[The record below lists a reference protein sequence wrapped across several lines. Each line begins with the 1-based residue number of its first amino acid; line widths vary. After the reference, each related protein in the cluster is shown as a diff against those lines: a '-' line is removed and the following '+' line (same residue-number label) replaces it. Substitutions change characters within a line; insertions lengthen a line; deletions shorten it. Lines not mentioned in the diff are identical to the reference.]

1 MMRLSFAAIAAIL
14 LGTAVEGPALSAVE
28 GQQQQGAPPLSA
40 DQVEFFE
47 KKIRPILVER
57 CYKCHSAAAE
67 KVKAGL
73 LLDTREGMLKGG
85 ESGPAIVPGD
95 PEKSILIRAIR
106 QIDELRMPVKEK
118 LPDEQIADFVAW
130 VKMGAPDPRV
140 AKPGAAAARVATPSL
155 AEARKFWSFQP
166 PREVLPPIV
175 RTPWARTPIDNFILA
190 KLEEKKIAPAPE
202 ADKATLIRR
211 VTIGLTGLPPTA
223 AEIEAFLKDGSADA
237 YEKVVDRLL
246 ASPRHGERWG
256 RHWLDVARYADT
268 KEWVVDEERRLPYP
282 YTYRDWVIQAVN
294 DDMPFDRFVTLQLA
308 ADKVVGGDEKANLA
322 ALGFLTVGRSFLNR
336 QAEIIDDRIDVVSR
350 GLLGLTVT
358 CARCHD
364 HKYDPIPIKDY
375 YSLYGVF
382 ASSAAPKEMPL
393 LAAPKM
399 SPEYAAY
406 LKELGARDAEI
417 SKFKENRRV
426 ELSATFRAADKIATY
441 LLAAQESKGNPDEE
455 ARAVGLNRAILKRWI
470 DWLKTNPPELAAW
483 RALAAGRPEE
493 LWNALAAMP
502 SPLQTALAE
511 APGTLREAAERYGRV
526 LHEEAFRTLLTSA
539 EFPASIPIA
548 DIDSFLT
555 GDDRNMVRKLRRKV
569 EELHHHPG
577 APPRAMTL
585 EDLPTP
591 HNPRVFIR
599 GNPGSPGEEVPRQFL
614 AILSPDER
622 TPFKDGGRLELARA
636 ITDPAN
642 PLTARVFVNRVWA
655 QHFGAGLVRTP
666 SNFGVRGDPPTHPE
680 LLDWLA
686 RAFVAENWS
695 MKRLHRLIVL
705 SSVYRQSSRDHAEYR
720 RTDPLNLLLWRQ
732 NRRRLDLESMRDSIL
747 AVSGELDLTMGGRSV
762 EITTAPFSA
771 RRTVYGYI
779 DRLNLANLYKTFD
792 FAVPDM
798 HSPQRFV
805 TTIPQQALFMMN
817 SPFIMEQAGKVVAQS
832 DVQREDDPARR
843 VQAIYR
849 RVFGRE
855 AAEREISL
863 GVAYVKNASPAEA
876 PRAPIWQY
884 GWGTGAADFHP
895 LPTHTAQGWQGGAK
909 LPDAALGWCLLTA
922 TGGHAGNDAAHGVVR
937 RWTAPQAGTI
947 AISGTLGHQSPAGD
961 GVRGRIVSS
970 RQGEIASWNAAR
982 LDAETRIAGLKVEAG
997 ETIDFVVD
1005 CRADNNSDSFTW
1017 APSIRMGETEW
1028 SAQAGFGG
1036 PAPKPAPGLNAWEK
1050 YVHVLLESNEFFFVD

>member
-1 MMRLSFAAIAAIL
+1 MRFSFAAIATIL
-14 LGTAVEGPALSAVE
+14 LGTASQA
-28 GQQQQGAPPLSA
+28 QQQSAPPLTA

-67 KVKAGL
+67 KIKAGL
-73 LLDTREGMLKGG
+73 LLDSRDGMLKGG

-95 PEKSILIRAIR
+95 PDKSILIRAIR
-106 QIDELRMPVKEK
+106 QVDELRMPVKEK

-130 VKMGAPDPRV
+130 VKMGAPDPRIST
-140 AKPGAAAARVATPSL
+140 PGAAAVRAATPSL
-155 AEARKFWSFQP
+155 AEARKFWAFQP
-166 PREVLPPIV
+166 PREAMPPIV
-175 RTPWARTPIDNFILA
+175 RTAWGRTPIDNFILA
-190 KLEEKKIAPAPE
+190 KLEEKKMAPAPE
-202 ADKATLIRR
+202 ADRRTLLRR
-211 VTIGLTGLPPTA
+211 VTIDLTGLPPTP
-223 AEIEAFLKDGSADA
+223 EETDAFLEDKSPDA
-237 YEKVVDRLL
+237 FEKVVDRLL
-246 ASPRHGERWG
+246 ASPRYGERWG

-282 YTYRDWVIQAVN
+282 YTYRDWVIKALNN
-294 DDMPFDRFVTLQLA
+294 DLPYDQFVTLQIA
-308 ADKVVGGDEKANLA
+308 ADRVVTGDNKSDLA

-364 HKYDPIPIKDY
+364 HKYDPIPTKDY
-375 YSLYGVF
+375 YSLYGIF

-393 LAAPKM
+393 LGAPKM

-417 SKFKENRRV
+417 TKFKENRRV
-426 ELSATFRAADKIATY
+426 ELSASFRTADKIATY
-441 LLAAQESKGNPDEE
+441 LLAAQQSDGKPEEE
-455 ARAVGLNRAILKRWI
+455 ARASGLNRAILKRWI
-470 DWLKTNPPELAAW
+470 DWLQTKPPELAVW
-483 RALAAGRPEE
+483 RAYAAGDLGTSLVGAP
-493 LWNALAAMP
+493 APVQYAFV
-502 SPLQTALAE
+502 E
-511 APGTLREAAERYGRV
+511 APASLKEAADRYGRI
-526 LHEEAFRTLLTSA
+526 LTDESLKPLLTSDA
-539 EFPASIPIA
+539 FPASIPIA
-548 DIDSFLT
+548 DVDSFLT
-555 GDDRNMVRKLRRKV
+555 GDDRNKVRQLRRKI

-585 EDLPTP
+585 EESPTP
-591 HNPRVFIR
+591 HSPRVFIR
-599 GNPGSPGEEVPRQFL
+599 GNAGSPGDEVPRQFL

-622 TPFKDGGRLELARA
+622 KPFKDGGRLELARA
-636 ITDPAN
+636 ITSAEN

-666 SNFGVRGDPPTHPE
+666 SNFGVRGDAPTHPE

-686 RAFVAENWS
+686 RAFTGEMGWS
-695 MKRLHRLIVL
+695 MKRLHRLILL

-720 RTDPLNLLLWRQ
+720 KSDPLNLLLWRQ
-732 NRRRLDLESMRDSIL
+732 NRRRLDLEAMRDSIL
-747 AVSGELDLTMGGRSV
+747 AVSGNLDLAMGGRAV
-762 EITTAPFSA
+762 EITTSPFSP

-798 HSPQRFV
+798 HSPQRFE

-817 SPFIMEQAGKVVAQS
+817 SPFILEQAGRLTALS
-832 DVQREDDPARR
+832 EVQREQDPAKR

-855 AAEREISL
+855 ATERELAL
-863 GVAYVKNASPAEA
+863 GTAYVQGASSAAVET
-876 PRAPIWQY
+876 RAPIWHY
-884 GWGTGAADFHP
+884 GYGTGAADFHP
-895 LPTHTAQGWQGGAK
+895 LPTFTTQGWMGGAK
-909 LPDAALGWCLLTA
+909 LPDPALGWCLLTA
-922 TGGHAGNDAAHGVVR
+922 TGGHAGNDAAHGVIR
-937 RWTAPQAGTI
+937 RWTAPRAGTI
-947 AISGTLGHQSPAGD
+947 AISGTLGHQSPGGD

-970 RQGEIASWNAAR
+970 RQGELASWNAAR
-982 LDAETRIAGLKVEAG
+982 VEAETKISGLKVEAG

-1005 CRADNNSDSFTW
+1005 CRNDYNSDTFTW
-1017 APSIRMGETEW
+1017 APTIKLGDEEFV
-1028 SAQAGFGG
+1028 AQSGFAG
-1036 PAPKPAPGLNAWEK
+1036 PAPKPPPAMSAWEK